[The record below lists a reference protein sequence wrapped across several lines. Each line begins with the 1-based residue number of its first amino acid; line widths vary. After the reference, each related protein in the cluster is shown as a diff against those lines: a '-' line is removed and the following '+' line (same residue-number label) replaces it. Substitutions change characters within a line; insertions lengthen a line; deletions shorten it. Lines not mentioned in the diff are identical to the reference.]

1 MKLEITGIEG
11 SRDHIID
18 DVNGVIFM
26 ANVKDVNEDG
36 DSAINA
42 GIVGKF
48 SPISILLSIHNI
60 LKQDDIKDV
69 LTSARFIQQF
79 IDFHED
85 KTGTTP
91 HLTLEEIDMMIK
103 TQQTLENIFGC
114 LDSEEVREK
123 ECTCDNCTCEKEAVE
138 EDLLDKALEGKSR
151 QELDAL
157 IAMGRMLFGSGALN
171 D

>member
-11 SRDHIID
+11 SRDHTIE

-26 ANVKDVNEDG
+26 ANVKDVNENG

-42 GIVGKF
+42 GIFGEF
-48 SPISILLSIHNI
+48 SPISIMLSIHNI

-69 LTSARFIQQF
+69 LKSARFIQQF
-79 IDFHED
+79 IDFHKD
-85 KTGTTP
+85 STGMP
-91 HLTLEEIDMMIK
+91 PSLTLKEIDMMVK

-123 ECTCDNCTCEKEAVE
+123 ECTCDNCTCEKEAE
-138 EDLLDKALEGKSR
+138 ESEDPLESMLKGKSSE
-151 QELDAL
+151 QLE
-157 IAMGRMLFGSGALN
+157 AMLAFGKMLFGTGN
-171 D
+171 

>member
-11 SRDHIID
+11 SRDHTIE

-26 ANVKDVNEDG
+26 ANVKDINENG

-48 SPISILLSIHNI
+48 SPISIMLSIHNI

-69 LTSARFIQQF
+69 LKSARFIQQF
-79 IDFHED
+79 IDFHKD

-91 HLTLEEIDMMIK
+91 HLTLEEIHKMIE
-103 TQQTLENIFGC
+103 TQQMLETIFGC
-114 LDSEEVREK
+114 LEDDEVRRK
-123 ECTCDNCTCEKEAVE
+123 ECTCEDCTCDKEAAE
-138 EDLLDKALEGKSR
+138 SEDPLDSIFKGKSSE
-151 QELDAL
+151 QLE
-157 IAMGRMLFGSGALN
+157 AMLAFGKILFGTGN
-171 D
+171 